1 MPARHKFSAGAS
13 RTPLER
19 ADGRRTLGRMRLR
32 VLLAALLC
40 AVAVAAGSAARP
52 VAADSPIT
60 VQLGVGTDSITMTPF
75 YLAEKMGYFKA
86 EGLNVQFV
94 PLPSAA
100 LMIAPL
106 GAGQLDVGGGAITAG
121 LYNAV
126 GRGIDLK
133 IVADL
138 GSDPPGYGFQ
148 TLVVRNSL
156 LASGGYK
163 SVKDLRGKRIAI
175 TARGIS
181 TSALV
186 AALLKT
192 GGLTMNDVTM
202 MYMPV
207 ADQIAAMRNGSLD
220 ASLMPEPGP
229 SLAEKEKVGTKM
241 LRDDAYYPNQQ
252 IVAML
257 YGSNFLKKNRV
268 AGLRFMR
275 AYLRGVRLYNDN
287 LKNGKLSGKQSDIVM
302 SIFAE
307 ATHQDRS
314 VLNRVTPSGDNPNGR
329 LNVLTMRS
337 DLDFFK
343 AQGLI
348 DTPTITAEDA
358 IDATFAADAVK
369 QLGPYRSRP

>member
-1 MPARHKFSAGAS
+1 
-13 RTPLER
+13 
-19 ADGRRTLGRMRLR
+19 
-32 VLLAALLC
+32 
-40 AVAVAAGSAARP
+40 
-52 VAADSPIT
+52 
-60 VQLGVGTDSITMTPF
+60 
-75 YLAEKMGYFKA
+75 
-86 EGLNVQFV
+86 
-94 PLPSAA
+94 
-100 LMIAPL
+100 MIAPL

-126 GRGIDLK
+126 GRGIGLR
-133 IVADL
+133 IVSDL

-148 TLVVRNSL
+148 TLVVRTSL
-156 LASGGYK
+156 LKSGGYHG
-163 SVKDLRGKRIAI
+163 VRDLKGKRIAI
-175 TARGIS
+175 TAKGIS

-202 MYMPV
+202 LYMPV
-207 ADQIAAMRNGSLD
+207 ADQIAAMGNGSLD

-229 SLAEKEKVGTKM
+229 SLAEKEGVGTKI

-252 IVAML
+252 IVAMF
-257 YGSNFLKKNRV
+257 YGTTFLKNRD

-287 LKNGKLSGKQSDIVM
+287 LKDGHIAGKQAAIIM
-302 SIFAE
+302 SIFAD

-314 VLNRVTPSGDNPNGR
+314 VLDRVTPSGDNPNGR
-329 LNVLTMRS
+329 LDVLTMRY

-348 DTPTITAEDA
+348 DTPSINAEDA
-358 IDATFAADAVK
+358 VDTSFATQAVQ
-369 QLGPYRSRP
+369 QLGPYRHP

>member
-1 MPARHKFSAGAS
+1 
-13 RTPLER
+13 
-19 ADGRRTLGRMRLR
+19 MRLR
-32 VLLAALLC
+32 VLFVALLC
-40 AVAVAAGSAARP
+40 AVALGTGSTTRS
-52 VAADSPIT
+52 VAADTGTT
-60 VQLGVGTDSITMTPF
+60 VRLGVGTDSITMTPF

-86 EGLNVQFV
+86 EGLNVEFV

-202 MYMPV
+202 LYMPV

-229 SLAEKEKVGTKM
+229 SLAEKEKVATKI

-257 YGSNFLKKNRV
+257 YGSNFLKKNRDT
-268 AGLRFMR
+268 GLHFMR

-287 LKNGKLSGKQSDIVM
+287 LKNGKLSGKQADVVM

-314 VLNRVTPSGDNPNGR
+314 VLSRVTPSGDNPNGR

-337 DLDFFK
+337 DLNFFK
-343 AQGLI
+343 SQGLI
-348 DTPTITAEDA
+348 DTPSIQAEDA

-369 QLGPYRSRP
+369 ALGPYRN

>member
-1 MPARHKFSAGAS
+1 MSMGRLLFALIAGA
-13 RTPLER
+13 L
-19 ADGRRTLGRMRLR
+19 TLT
-32 VLLAALLC
+32 AAPGTLP
-40 AVAVAAGSAARP
+40 ATAQTAIP
-52 VAADSPIT
+52 VR
-60 VQLGVGTDSITMTPF
+60 LGVGTDSITMTPF

-86 EGLNVQFV
+86 EGLDVQFI

-126 GRGIDLK
+126 GRGINLR

-148 TLVVRNSL
+148 TLVVRNTL
-156 LASGGYK
+156 LKSGGYK
-163 SVKDLRGKRIAI
+163 SVKDLKGKRIAI
-175 TARGIS
+175 TAKGIS

-192 GGLTMNDVTM
+192 AGLTMNDVTM

-207 ADQIAAMRNGSLD
+207 ADQIAAMGNGSLD

-229 SLAEKEKVGTKM
+229 SIAEKEHVGTKI
-241 LRDDAYYPNQQ
+241 LHDDAFYPNQQ
-252 IVAML
+252 LVAMF
-257 YGSNFLKKNRV
+257 YGATFLKNRD
-268 AGLRFMR
+268 AGARFMR
-275 AYLRGVRLYNDN
+275 AYLRGVRVYNDN
-287 LKNGKLSGKQSDIVM
+287 LRNGRIAGKQAAVIM
-302 SIFAE
+302 SIFAD

-314 VLNRVTPSGDNPNGR
+314 VLSRVTPSGDNPDGR
-329 LNVLTMRS
+329 LDVLTMRS

-343 AQGLI
+343 SQGMI
-348 DTPTITAEDA
+348 DTPSINAEDA
-358 IDATFAADAVK
+358 VDTSFATQAVQ
-369 QLGPYRSRP
+369 QLGPYRHP

>member
-1 MPARHKFSAGAS
+1 MTIRHVLFAVALGALALTPAGAS
-13 RTPLER
+13 R
-19 ADGRRTLGRMRLR
+19 
-32 VLLAALLC
+32 
-40 AVAVAAGSAARP
+40 AVAADALTP
-52 VAADSPIT
+52 VR
-60 VQLGVGTDSITMTPF
+60 LGVGTDSITMTPF

-86 EGLNVQFV
+86 EGLNVEFV

-148 TLVVRNSL
+148 TLVVNNTL
-156 LASGGYK
+156 LANGSYK
-163 SVKDLRGKRIAI
+163 SVKDLKGKRIAI

-202 MYMPV
+202 LYMPV

-229 SLAEKEKVGTKM
+229 SIAEKEKVGTKI
-241 LRDDAYYPNQQ
+241 LRDDVYYPNQQ
-252 IVAML
+252 LVAMF
-257 YGSNFLKKNRV
+257 YGASFLKAHRDV
-268 AGLRFMR
+268 GLRFMR
-275 AYLRGVRLYNDN
+275 AYLRGVRTYNDN
-287 LKNGKLSGKQSDIVM
+287 LKKGRISGKQAELIM
-302 SIFAE
+302 SIFAD

-314 VLNRVTPSGDNPNGR
+314 VLNAATPSGDNPNGR
-329 LNVLTMRS
+329 LNVQTMAS
-337 DLDFFK
+337 DLEFFK
-343 AQGLI
+343 SQALI
-348 DTPTITAEDA
+348 DTPNITAEDA
-358 IDATFAADAVK
+358 VDASFAADAVK
-369 QLGPYRSRP
+369 QLGPYRN

>member
-1 MPARHKFSAGAS
+1 MSIGRLLFALAVGALTLTAAPGAVVTAQ
-13 RTPLER
+13 TP
-19 ADGRRTLGRMRLR
+19 T
-32 VLLAALLC
+32 
-40 AVAVAAGSAARP
+40 
-52 VAADSPIT
+52 T
-60 VQLGVGTDSITMTPF
+60 VRLGVGTDSITMTPF

-86 EGLNVQFV
+86 EGLDVQFV

-126 GRGIDLK
+126 GRGIGLR

-163 SVKDLRGKRIAI
+163 SVKDLKGKRIAI
-175 TARGIS
+175 TAKGIS

-192 GGLTMNDVTM
+192 AGLTMNDVPM
-202 MYMPV
+202 LYMPV

-229 SLAEKEKVGTKM
+229 SLAEKEGVGTKI

-252 IVAML
+252 IVAMF
-257 YGSNFLKKNRV
+257 YGTTFMKNRD

-287 LKNGKLSGKQSDIVM
+287 LKAGKIAGKQADLIM
-302 SIFAE
+302 SIFAD

-314 VLNRVTPSGDNPNGR
+314 VLSRVTPSGDNPDGR
-329 LNVLTMRS
+329 LDVLTMRS
-337 DLDFFK
+337 
-343 AQGLI
+343 
-348 DTPTITAEDA
+348 
-358 IDATFAADAVK
+358 
-369 QLGPYRSRP
+369 

>member
-1 MPARHKFSAGAS
+1 
-13 RTPLER
+13 
-19 ADGRRTLGRMRLR
+19 
-32 VLLAALLC
+32 
-40 AVAVAAGSAARP
+40 
-52 VAADSPIT
+52 
-60 VQLGVGTDSITMTPF
+60 
-75 YLAEKMGYFKA
+75 
-86 EGLNVQFV
+86 
-94 PLPSAA
+94 
-100 LMIAPL
+100 MIAPL

-148 TLVVRNSL
+148 TLVVSKQL
-156 LASGGYK
+156 IASGYK

-207 ADQIAAMRNGSLD
+207 ADQIAAMRSGALD

-229 SLAEKEKVGTKM
+229 TLAEKEGVGVKVVH
-241 LRDDAYYPNQQ
+241 DDAYYPNQQ

-257 YGSNFLKKNRV
+257 YGSNFLKKNREV
-268 AGLRFMR
+268 GLRFMR

-287 LKNGKLSGKQSDIVM
+287 LKNGKLSGKQAAIVM

-314 VLNRVTPSGDNPNGR
+314 VLSRVTPSGDNPNGR

-343 AQGLI
+343 SQGLI
-348 DTPTITAEDA
+348 DSPSTSVDDA
-358 IDATFAADAVK
+358 IDTSFAADAVK
-369 QLGPYRSRP
+369 ALGPYRN

>member
-1 MPARHKFSAGAS
+1 MKRQRLLLALIFCAIALTAGS
-13 RTPLER
+13 TV
-19 ADGRRTLGRMRLR
+19 RTL
-32 VLLAALLC
+32 
-40 AVAVAAGSAARP
+40 
-52 VAADSPIT
+52 AADT
-60 VQLGVGTDSITMTPF
+60 TTAVRLGVGTDSITMTPF
-75 YLAEKMGYFKA
+75 YVAEKMGYFRD
-86 EGLNVQFV
+86 EGLNVEFV

-126 GRGIDLK
+126 GRGIDLR

-148 TLVVRNSL
+148 TFVVSNAL
-156 LASGGYK
+156 LKSGAYK
-163 SVKDLRGKRIAI
+163 SVKDLKGKRIAI

-202 MYMPV
+202 LYMPV
-207 ADQIAAMRNGSLD
+207 ADQIVAMRNGSLD

-229 SLAEKEKVGTKM
+229 SLAEKEKVATKI

-252 IVAML
+252 IVAMF
-257 YGSNFLKKNRV
+257 YGANFLKAHRD

-287 LKNGKLSGKQSDIVM
+287 LRNGKLFGKQAGMIM
-302 SIFAE
+302 SIFSD

-314 VLNRVTPSGDNPNGR
+314 VLDRVTPSGDNPNGR
-329 LNVLTMRS
+329 LNVITMRS
-337 DLDFFK
+337 DLNFFK
-343 AQGLI
+343 AEALI
-348 DTPTITAEDA
+348 DKPSTTVEDA
-358 IDATFAADAVK
+358 IDTSFATDALK
-369 QLGPYRSRP
+369 TLGPYTPAR

>member
-1 MPARHKFSAGAS
+1 
-13 RTPLER
+13 
-19 ADGRRTLGRMRLR
+19 MRLR
-32 VLLAALLC
+32 FILLVAMLLT
-40 AVAVAAGSAARP
+40 AGHA
-52 VAADSPIT
+52 AADSPT
-60 VQLGVGTDSITMTPF
+60 VVRLGVGTDSITMTPF
-75 YLAEKMGYFKA
+75 YLAQKMGYFKA
-86 EGLNVQFV
+86 EGLDVQFV

-126 GRGIDLK
+126 GRGIDLR

-156 LASGGYK
+156 LRSGGYK
-163 SVKDLRGKRIAI
+163 SVRDLKGKRIAI

-202 MYMPV
+202 LYMPV
-207 ADQIAAMRNGSLD
+207 ADQIAAMRNDSLD

-229 SLAEKEKVGTKM
+229 SLAEKEGVGTKI

-252 IVAML
+252 IVAMF
-257 YGSNFLKKNRV
+257 YGATFLKNRE
-268 AGLRFMR
+268 AGVRFMR

-287 LKNGKLSGKQSDIVM
+287 LKNGRLSGKQADVIM
-302 SIFAE
+302 SIFAD

-314 VLNRVTPSGDNPNGR
+314 VLSRVTPSGDNPDGR
-329 LNVLTMRS
+329 LDVLTMRS

-343 AQGLI
+343 TQGLI
-348 DTPTITAEDA
+348 DTPAMTADDA
-358 IDATFAADAVK
+358 VDASFAAEAVK
-369 QLGPYRSRP
+369 QLGPYRR

>member
-1 MPARHKFSAGAS
+1 M
-13 RTPLER
+13 
-19 ADGRRTLGRMRLR
+19 
-32 VLLAALLC
+32 
-40 AVAVAAGSAARP
+40 
-52 VAADSPIT
+52 
-60 VQLGVGTDSITMTPF
+60 
-75 YLAEKMGYFKA
+75 
-86 EGLNVQFV
+86 
-94 PLPSAA
+94 
-100 LMIAPL
+100 
-106 GAGQLDVGGGAITAG
+106 
-121 LYNAV
+121 
-126 GRGIDLK
+126 
-133 IVADL
+133 
-138 GSDPPGYGFQ
+138 
-148 TLVVRNSL
+148 RNSL

-229 SLAEKEKVGTKM
+229 SLAEKEKVGTKI

-257 YGSNFLKKNRV
+257 YGANFLKKNRDT
-268 AGLRFMR
+268 GLRFMR

-287 LKNGKLSGKQSDIVM
+287 LKNGKLSGKQADVVM

-314 VLNRVTPSGDNPNGR
+314 VLSKVTPSGDNPNGR

-348 DTPTITAEDA
+348 DTPSIQAEDA

-369 QLGPYRSRP
+369 QLGPYRN

>member
-1 MPARHKFSAGAS
+1 
-13 RTPLER
+13 
-19 ADGRRTLGRMRLR
+19 MRLR
-32 VLLAALLC
+32 RVLFAAALC
-40 AVAVAAGSAARP
+40 AIAFSSATPRAG
-52 VAADSPIT
+52 AADTGTP
-60 VQLGVGTDSITMTPF
+60 VRLGVGTDSITMTPF
-75 YLAEKMGYFKA
+75 YLAEKLGFFKA
-86 EGLNVQFV
+86 EGLNVEFV

-148 TLVVRNSL
+148 TLVVRDSL
-156 LASGGYK
+156 IASGGYK

-202 MYMPV
+202 LYMPV

-229 SLAEKEKVGTKM
+229 SLAEKEGVGKKI

-257 YGSNFLKKNRV
+257 YGSNFLKAHRDV
-268 AGLRFMR
+268 GLRFMR
-275 AYLRGVRLYNDN
+275 AYLRGVRVYNDN
-287 LKNGKLSGKQSDIVM
+287 LKNGKLAGKQAGVVM

-314 VLNRVTPSGDNPNGR
+314 VLSQVTPSGDNPNGR

-337 DLDFFK
+337 DLNFFK

-348 DTPTITAEDA
+348 DSPTITCEDA

-369 QLGPYRSRP
+369 ELGPYR

>member
-1 MPARHKFSAGAS
+1 M
-13 RTPLER
+13 L
-19 ADGRRTLGRMRLR
+19 
-32 VLLAALLC
+32 
-40 AVAVAAGSAARP
+40 AGSASVPLAAAETATP
-52 VAADSPIT
+52 VR
-60 VQLGVGTDSITMTPF
+60 LGVGTDSITMTPF

-86 EGLNVQFV
+86 EGLDVEFV

-148 TLVVRNSL
+148 TLVVSKAL
-156 LASGGYK
+156 IASGGYK

-207 ADQIAAMRNGSLD
+207 ADQIAAMRSGALD

-229 SLAEKEKVGTKM
+229 SLAEKEGVGVK
-241 LRDDAYYPNQQ
+241 LVHDDAYYPNQQ

-257 YGSNFLKKNRV
+257 YGSNFLKKNRD

-287 LKNGKLSGKQSDIVM
+287 LKNGKLAGKQAAIVM

-314 VLNRVTPSGDNPNGR
+314 VLSHVTPSGDNPNGR

-337 DLDFFK
+337 DLNFFK
-343 AQGLI
+343 SQGLI
-348 DTPTITAEDA
+348 DSPSTSVEDA
-358 IDATFAADAVK
+358 VDASFAADAVK
-369 QLGPYRSRP
+369 TLGPYRN

>member
-1 MPARHKFSAGAS
+1 
-13 RTPLER
+13 
-19 ADGRRTLGRMRLR
+19 MRLLR
-32 VLLAALLC
+32 LLLAAALC
-40 AVAVAAGSAARP
+40 VLAAGARVP
-52 VAADSPIT
+52 LAAADTMTP
-60 VQLGVGTDSITMTPF
+60 VRVGVGTDSITMTPF
-75 YLAEKMGYFKA
+75 YLAEKRGYFKA
-86 EGLNVQFV
+86 EGLNVEFV

-126 GRGIDLK
+126 ARGIDLK

-148 TLVVRNSL
+148 TLVVRKSL
-156 LASGGYK
+156 IAAGGYK
-163 SVKDLRGKRIAI
+163 GVKDLKGKRIAI

-202 MYMPV
+202 VYMPV
-207 ADQIAAMRNGSLD
+207 ADQIAAMRSGALD

-229 SLAEKEKVGTKM
+229 TLAEKEGVGVKIVH
-241 LRDDAYYPNQQ
+241 DDAYYPNQQ

-257 YGSNFLKKNRV
+257 YGANFLKKNRDV
-268 AGLRFMR
+268 GLRFMR
-275 AYLRGVRLYNDN
+275 AYLRGVRIYNDN
-287 LKNGKLSGKQSDIVM
+287 LKNGKLAGKQAGVVM

-314 VLNRVTPSGDNPNGR
+314 VLSRVTPSGDNPNGR

-348 DTPTITAEDA
+348 DSPSTSVDDA
-358 IDATFAADAVK
+358 VDASFAADAVK
-369 QLGPYRSRP
+369 QLGPYRN

>member
-1 MPARHKFSAGAS
+1 M
-13 RTPLER
+13 L
-19 ADGRRTLGRMRLR
+19 
-32 VLLAALLC
+32 
-40 AVAVAAGSAARP
+40 AGSASVPLAAAETATP
-52 VAADSPIT
+52 VR
-60 VQLGVGTDSITMTPF
+60 LGVGTDSITMTPF

-86 EGLNVQFV
+86 EGLNVEFV

-148 TLVVRNSL
+148 TLVVSKQL
-156 LASGGYK
+156 IASGYK

-207 ADQIAAMRNGSLD
+207 ADQIAAMRSGALD

-229 SLAEKEKVGTKM
+229 TLAEKEGVGVKVVH
-241 LRDDAYYPNQQ
+241 DDAYYPNQQ

-257 YGSNFLKKNRV
+257 YGSNFLKKNREV
-268 AGLRFMR
+268 GLRFMR

-287 LKNGKLSGKQSDIVM
+287 LKNGKLSGKQAAIVM

-314 VLNRVTPSGDNPNGR
+314 VLSRVTPSGDNPNGR

-343 AQGLI
+343 SQGLI
-348 DTPTITAEDA
+348 DSPSTSVDDA
-358 IDATFAADAVK
+358 IDTSFAADAVK
-369 QLGPYRSRP
+369 ALGPYRN

>member
-1 MPARHKFSAGAS
+1 
-13 RTPLER
+13 
-19 ADGRRTLGRMRLR
+19 MRLQPL
-32 VLLAALLC
+32 LLAAALC
-40 AVAVAAGSAARP
+40 ATPLSGGAARVSAADTT
-52 VAADSPIT
+52 AT
-60 VQLGVGTDSITMTPF
+60 VHLGVGTDSITMTPF
-75 YLAEKMGYFKA
+75 YLAQKMGYFRD
-86 EGLNVQFV
+86 EGLNVEFT

-126 GRGIDLK
+126 ARGIDLR

-148 TLVVRNSL
+148 TFVVSNRL
-156 LASGGYK
+156 LESGAYK
-163 SVKDLRGKRIAI
+163 SVKDLKGKRLAI
-175 TARGIS
+175 TAKGIS

-207 ADQIAAMRNGSLD
+207 ADQIVAMRNGSLD

-229 SLAEKEKVGTKM
+229 SLAEKEKVATKI

-252 IVAML
+252 IVAMF
-257 YGSNFLKKNRV
+257 YGANFLKAHRDT
-268 AGLRFMR
+268 GLKFMR

-287 LKNGKLSGKQSDIVM
+287 LKNGKLAGKQADTIM
-302 SIFAE
+302 SIFSD

-314 VLNRVTPSGDNPNGR
+314 VLGKATPSGDNPNGR

-343 AQGLI
+343 SQGLI
-348 DTPTITAEDA
+348 DTPSMSVDDA
-358 IDATFAADAVK
+358 IDTSFAAEAVK
-369 QLGPYRSRP
+369 QLGPYRN

>member
-1 MPARHKFSAGAS
+1 
-13 RTPLER
+13 
-19 ADGRRTLGRMRLR
+19 MRLR
-32 VLLAALLC
+32 VLLVALFC
-40 AVAVAAGSAARP
+40 AVALTAGNATRSG
-52 VAADSPIT
+52 AADTST
-60 VQLGVGTDSITMTPF
+60 AVRLGVGTDSITMTPF

-86 EGLNVQFV
+86 EGLSVEFI

-163 SVKDLRGKRIAI
+163 SVKYLRGKRIAI

-229 SLAEKEKVGTKM
+229 SLAEKEKVGTKI

-257 YGSNFLKKNRV
+257 YGANFLKKNRDT
-268 AGLRFMR
+268 GLRFMR

-287 LKNGKLSGKQSDIVM
+287 LKNGKLSGKQADVVM

-314 VLNRVTPSGDNPNGR
+314 VLSKVTPSGDNPNGR

-348 DTPTITAEDA
+348 DTPSIQAEDA

-369 QLGPYRSRP
+369 QLGPYRN

>member
-1 MPARHKFSAGAS
+1 
-13 RTPLER
+13 
-19 ADGRRTLGRMRLR
+19 MRLR
-32 VLLAALLC
+32 VLLVALFC
-40 AVAVAAGSAARP
+40 AVALTAGNATRSG
-52 VAADSPIT
+52 AADTST
-60 VQLGVGTDSITMTPF
+60 AVRLGVGTDSITMTPF

-86 EGLNVQFV
+86 EGLSVEFI

-229 SLAEKEKVGTKM
+229 SLAEKEKVGTKI

-257 YGSNFLKKNRV
+257 YGANFLKKNRDT
-268 AGLRFMR
+268 GLRFMR

-287 LKNGKLSGKQSDIVM
+287 LKNGKLSGKQADVVM

-314 VLNRVTPSGDNPNGR
+314 VLSKVTPSGDNPNGR

-348 DTPTITAEDA
+348 DTPSIQAEDA

-369 QLGPYRSRP
+369 QLGPYRN

>member
-1 MPARHKFSAGAS
+1 
-13 RTPLER
+13 
-19 ADGRRTLGRMRLR
+19 MRLR
-32 VLLAALLC
+32 VLLVTLLC
-40 AVAVAAGSAARP
+40 AVALGAGSATRS
-52 VAADSPIT
+52 VAADT
-60 VQLGVGTDSITMTPF
+60 GTAVRLGVGTDSITMTPF
-75 YLAEKMGYFKA
+75 YLAERMGYFKA
-86 EGLNVQFV
+86 EGLDVEFI

-148 TLVVRNSL
+148 TLVVSNSL

-257 YGSNFLKKNRV
+257 YGSNFLKKNRDT
-268 AGLRFMR
+268 GLRFMR

-287 LKNGKLSGKQSDIVM
+287 LKNGKLAGKQAGVVM

-314 VLNRVTPSGDNPNGR
+314 VLSRVTPSGDNPNGR

-337 DLDFFK
+337 DLNFFK

-348 DTPTITAEDA
+348 DSPTIQAEDA

-369 QLGPYRSRP
+369 ALGPYHS

>member
-1 MPARHKFSAGAS
+1 
-13 RTPLER
+13 
-19 ADGRRTLGRMRLR
+19 
-32 VLLAALLC
+32 VALFC
-40 AVAVAAGSAARP
+40 AVALTAGNATRSG
-52 VAADSPIT
+52 AADTST
-60 VQLGVGTDSITMTPF
+60 AVRLGVGTDSITMTPF

-86 EGLNVQFV
+86 EGLSVEFI

-229 SLAEKEKVGTKM
+229 SLAEKEKVGTKI

-257 YGSNFLKKNRV
+257 YGANFLKKNRDT
-268 AGLRFMR
+268 GLRFMR

-287 LKNGKLSGKQSDIVM
+287 LKNGKLSGKQADVVM

-314 VLNRVTPSGDNPNGR
+314 VLSKVTPSGDNPNGR

-348 DTPTITAEDA
+348 DTPSIQAEDA

-369 QLGPYRSRP
+369 QLGPYRN

>member
-1 MPARHKFSAGAS
+1 M
-13 RTPLER
+13 
-19 ADGRRTLGRMRLR
+19 
-32 VLLAALLC
+32 LAAVLC
-40 AVAVAAGSAARP
+40 MLAGSASVPLAAAETATP
-52 VAADSPIT
+52 VR
-60 VQLGVGTDSITMTPF
+60 LGVGTDSITMTPF

-86 EGLNVQFV
+86 EGLNVEFV

-148 TLVVRNSL
+148 TLVVSKQL
-156 LASGGYK
+156 IASGYK

-207 ADQIAAMRNGSLD
+207 ADQIAAMRSGALD

-229 SLAEKEKVGTKM
+229 TLAEKEGVGVKVVH
-241 LRDDAYYPNQQ
+241 DDAYYPNQQ

-257 YGSNFLKKNRV
+257 YGSNFLKKNREV
-268 AGLRFMR
+268 GLRFMR

-287 LKNGKLSGKQSDIVM
+287 LKNGKLSGKQAAIVM

-314 VLNRVTPSGDNPNGR
+314 VLSRVTPSGDNPNGR

-343 AQGLI
+343 SQGLI
-348 DTPTITAEDA
+348 DSPSTSVDDA
-358 IDATFAADAVK
+358 IDTSFAVDAVK
-369 QLGPYRSRP
+369 ALGPYRN

>member
-1 MPARHKFSAGAS
+1 
-13 RTPLER
+13 
-19 ADGRRTLGRMRLR
+19 MRLQR
-32 VLLAALLC
+32 LLLAATLC
-40 AVAVAAGSAARP
+40 ALALTAGGARHP
-52 VAADSPIT
+52 IAADTATT
-60 VQLGVGTDSITMTPF
+60 VRLGVGADSITMTPF

-86 EGLNVQFV
+86 EGLNVEFV

-126 GRGIDLK
+126 GRGIDLR

-148 TLVVRNSL
+148 TLVVRNAL
-156 LASGGYK
+156 LASGAYK
-163 SVKDLRGKRIAI
+163 SVKDLKGKRIAI

-192 GGLTMNDVTM
+192 GGLTMKDVTM

-207 ADQIAAMRNGSLD
+207 PDQIAAMRNGSLD

-229 SLAEKEKVGTKM
+229 SIAEKEKVGTKV
-241 LRDDAYYPNQQ
+241 LHDDAYYPNQQ

-257 YGSNFLKKNRV
+257 YGANFLKAHRDTGV
-268 AGLRFMR
+268 RFMR

-287 LKNGKLSGKQSDIVM
+287 LKKGKIAGKQADLIM
-302 SIFAE
+302 TIFSQ

-314 VLNRVTPSGDNPNGR
+314 VLSAVTPSGDNPNGR

-337 DLDFFK
+337 DLEFFK

-348 DTPTITAEDA
+348 DNPAITTEDA
-358 IDATFAADAVK
+358 VDESFASDAVK
-369 QLGPYRSRP
+369 QLGPYRN